1 MDTSV
6 STNTQ
11 AILLLTAPL
20 ITGRKET
27 ESQSLLS
34 AAEYRRIAQRLRQL
48 GQSPS
53 DLLQNNS
60 IQLVRELTD
69 IVAGDRLNR
78 LLERGFLI
86 SQAVERWQSR
96 AIWVLSRAD
105 SDYPKRLKNRL
116 KEDSPPVIYG
126 CGPSKLLDRGGLAV
140 VGSRHVDDSLITYAK
155 TVGQTCA
162 QAKACVISGG
172 AQGIDRAA
180 MRGSLESSGY
190 AIGVLPDSLE
200 RAALNRENRDLLL
213 NDQLALV
220 SPYDPSAGFN
230 VGHAMQRNKLIYA
243 LADAAL
249 VVSADYQKGGTWAG
263 AAEQLEKLNFVP
275 VYVRS
280 NGETGQGLQA
290 LAQMGAI
297 LWPNPQGADELLA
310 VLNQSARNL
319 SNGQHRL
326 AFESNSAEVPL
337 SASELESVSSAKKER
352 ASILAE
358 QSDGGH
364 LISPEEV
371 EPPSVSNS
379 SVLLLEKDPAAEL
392 FGVVKD
398 VLVRLLKRP
407 MSESEVAK
415 NLQVSNAQTK
425 SWLQRLIDDGLVEK
439 KTKPTRYVLRQERLL

>member
-1 MDTSV
+1 MDTSI

-34 AAEYRRIAQRLRQL
+34 AGEYRRIAQRLRQL

-60 IQLVRELTD
+60 IQLIKELTD

-86 SQAVERWQSR
+86 SQAIERWRSR

-126 CGPSKLLDRGGLAV
+126 CGQSKLLDCRGLAI
-140 VGSRHVDDSLITYAK
+140 VGSRHVDESLIAYAK

-180 MRGSLESSGY
+180 MWGSLESGGR

-213 NDQLALV
+213 DGQLVLI

-243 LADAAL
+243 LADASL

-263 AAEQLEKLNFVP
+263 AEEQLEKLKFVP
-275 VYVRS
+275 MYVRS
-280 NGETGQGLQA
+280 DGETGPGLQA
-290 LAQMGAI
+290 LARMGAI
-297 LWPNPQGADELLA
+297 PWPNPQGSKELLT
-310 VLNQSARNL
+310 VLNQSAPIL
-319 SNGQHRL
+319 QNGQDRL
-326 AFESNSAEVPL
+326 AFESNSAELPV
-337 SASELESVSSAKKER
+337 STSEPDSGPA
-352 ASILAE
+352 
-358 QSDGGH
+358 
-364 LISPEEV
+364 ISQEV
-371 EPPSVSNS
+371 EPPPLSNS
-379 SVLLLEKDPAAEL
+379 SVQQAEEDPAAEL

-398 VLVRLLKRP
+398 ILVRLLKKP

-415 NLQVSNAQTK
+415 NLQVSNTQTK
-425 SWLQRLIDDGLVEK
+425 VWLQRLVHEDVLEK
-439 KTKPTRYVLRQERLL
+439 KQKPARYSVREKKLL